1 MKHSLEQEFA
11 RYLSAKKALDDRSL
25 NRHVYGALA
34 RRLAKQPTSQ
44 PLRVLELG
52 AGIASMPARLLEGGL
67 SAPMHYTA
75 LDSSPGFVAEASAWL
90 ESWARQWDYALQ
102 RQSETRFTFS
112 RNYQRLT
119 LELIQ
124 DDLFAFLKRAPQAG
138 WDLLAAHAFLDL
150 IDLDETLPPLL
161 KLLCP
166 GGLFYFTLNFDGV
179 TVFEPLID
187 PALDAKITTL
197 YHRNMDERRVDGR
210 QAGHSQTGRRLFAA
224 LRQAGAQV
232 LAAGSSDWVVYP
244 ADDGYVSDEGLFLQF
259 ILQFVEDSLS
269 GHPELD
275 AGQLVDWLAQRRRQ
289 VDEGTLVF
297 IAHQIDLLGTI

>member
-1 MKHSLEQEFA
+1 MTLSLEQDFP
-11 RYLSAKKALDDRSL
+11 RYLAAKKTLDDRSL

-34 RRLAKQPTSQ
+34 RRLAKQPTGQ
-44 PLRVLELG
+44 TLRVLELG
-52 AGIASMPARLLEGGL
+52 AGIASMPARLLEWGL

-75 LDSSPGFVAEASAWL
+75 LDSSPSFVAQASAWL

-102 RQSETRFTFS
+102 RQSETRFTLS
-112 RNYQRLT
+112 RNYQRLS
-119 LELIQ
+119 LELVQ
-124 DDLFAFLKRAPQAG
+124 EDLFAFLGHAPQAG
-138 WDLLAAHAFLDL
+138 WDLLVAHAFLDL
-150 IDLDETLPPLL
+150 VDLDETLPRLL
-161 KLLCP
+161 GLLAP
-166 GGLFYFTLNFDGV
+166 GGAFYFTLNFDGV

-187 PALDAKITTL
+187 PALDAKITAL

-224 LRQAGAQV
+224 LQQAGAQV

-244 ADDGYVSDEGLFLQF
+244 AEGGYPGDENLFLQF

-275 AGQLVDWLAQRRRQ
+275 AGQFAAWLVQRRRQ
-289 VDEGTLVF
+289 VDEGRLVF
-297 IAHQIDLLGTI
+297 IAHQVDLLGTI